1 MPSHLT
7 KISSSLLTIG
17 IVLISCVALAFPPL
31 PLLTLLADSEQ
42 YKAMSDAIYSGSFLQ
57 PLDLSQRS
65 QLASAMR
72 PPLYPLLLGTAQRIP
87 GMDSNEALVVL
98 HLVLGF
104 LILAVTPW
112 LLRRVIAPPLTACAA
127 GVGLLS
133 AKQVAYGA
141 MSEWLAMS
149 LTFLCVLSYIS
160 WRSRQRCSG
169 SAITITLLSL
179 AILTRSAL
187 LPLLTLAPL
196 MLLQSE
202 KEKRWNTAWGITLGL
217 LPLFAWATVNLA
229 RLDSFT
235 LGKYEGLNL
244 LATARSLGTIPLSPQ
259 DPPDTQD
266 ILHYINTHGV
276 TPSPQAFTPK
286 DVHEWDGEY
295 YAAFHKNFDTSCDAL
310 IAHGSSHTPRTAALA
325 ARSIAAHRDNYR
337 AFLLGGWY
345 TFSRLYG
352 PILALCLLANVW
364 LSRRTPSMR
373 IWSSSVSTVCA
384 LSLIYL
390 GSVFVTVLWLHR
402 YIMPIQPVLV
412 FCTIVTVG
420 RLIASFKAE
429 NKATTS

>member
-1 MPSHLT
+1 
-7 KISSSLLTIG
+7 
-17 IVLISCVALAFPPL
+17 
-31 PLLTLLADSEQ
+31 
-42 YKAMSDAIYSGSFLQ
+42 
-57 PLDLSQRS
+57 
-65 QLASAMR
+65 
-72 PPLYPLLLGTAQRIP
+72 
-87 GMDSNEALVVL
+87 
-98 HLVLGF
+98 
-104 LILAVTPW
+104 
-112 LLRRVIAPPLTACAA
+112 
-127 GVGLLS
+127 
-133 AKQVAYGA
+133 
-141 MSEWLAMS
+141 
-149 LTFLCVLSYIS
+149 
-160 WRSRQRCSG
+160 
-169 SAITITLLSL
+169 
-179 AILTRSAL
+179 
-187 LPLLTLAPL
+187 

-202 KEKRWNTAWGITLGL
+202 KEKRWNTAWGIALGL

-259 DPPDTQD
+259 DPPDTQN

-310 IAHGSSHTPRTAALA
+310 IAHGPSNTPRTAALA

-352 PILALCLLANVW
+352 PILALCFLANVW
-364 LSRRTPSMR
+364 LSRRTPSLR

>member
-1 MPSHLT
+1 M
-7 KISSSLLTIG
+7 
-17 IVLISCVALAFPPL
+17 LIFCVVLAFPPL

-72 PPLYPLLLGTAQRIP
+72 PPLYPLLLGAAQRIP

-149 LTFLCVLSYIS
+149 LTFLCVISYIS

-202 KEKRWNTAWGITLGL
+202 KEKRWNTAMGITLGL

-310 IAHGSSHTPRTAALA
+310 IANGSSNTPRTAALA

-337 AFLLGGWY
+337 AFLLAGWY
-345 TFSRLYG
+345 TFSRLYA
-352 PILALCLLANVW
+352 PILALCLLANFW
-364 LSRRTPSMR
+364 LSRRIPSMR

-384 LSLIYL
+384 LSIIYL

-420 RLIASFKAE
+420 RLIASFRGE
-429 NKATTS
+429 NKATMI

>member
-1 MPSHLT
+1 
-7 KISSSLLTIG
+7 
-17 IVLISCVALAFPPL
+17 VLIFCVVLAFPPL

-65 QLASAMR
+65 QLASSMR

-87 GMDSNEALVVL
+87 GMDSNQALVAL

-149 LTFLCVLSYIS
+149 LTFLCVISYIS

-202 KEKRWNTAWGITLGL
+202 KEKRWNTAMGITLGL

-310 IAHGSSHTPRTAALA
+310 IANGSSNTPRTAALA

-337 AFLLGGWY
+337 AFLLAGWY
-345 TFSRLYG
+345 TFSRLYA
-352 PILALCLLANVW
+352 PILALCLLANFW
-364 LSRRTPSMR
+364 LSRRIPSMR

-384 LSLIYL
+384 LSIIYL

-420 RLIASFKAE
+420 RLIASFRGE
-429 NKATTS
+429 NKATMI